1 MNNYVLYHKS
11 CMDGTG
17 AAFAAHKFF
26 SEQTTIEPVKYIP
39 VQYGGPFPDI
49 PLCKET
55 AIYIVDFSYDRK
67 TLVDVHSKVG
77 KLVVLDHHKTAQEEL
92 MGLEFAHFDMG
103 KSGAVLAWEYFH
115 PGTPIP
121 DLMRYIQDRD
131 LWKFELPGTRPLL
144 SALVNRNVLTLP
156 VNSGYSP
163 FTALINASIKDNGFA
178 DYINEGQLLDQ
189 YRDNLIASYGKSKS
203 GKVMLTGWGGLK
215 VGVYNLNLF
224 ISEAG
229 TLVYSNLDVDFSMS
243 YFITELGV
251 WVFSL
256 RSADDK
262 VDVGAIAKFF
272 GGGGHAHAA
281 GFSMDF
287 QKGTQF
293 FQQLLDNRSKP

>member
-1 MNNYVLYHKS
+1 MNNIVLFHKS
-11 CMDGTG
+11 CLDGSG
-17 AAFAAHKFF
+17 AAFAAHKYF
-26 SEQTTIEPVKYIP
+26 SELEVVEPVKYIA
-39 VQYGGPFPDI
+39 VQYAEPFPDI

-55 AIYIVDFSYDRK
+55 AIYILDFSYDRK

-115 PGTPIP
+115 PGKPIP
-121 DLMRYIQDRD
+121 DLLRYIQDRD
-131 LWKFELPGTRPLL
+131 LWKFELPGTKPIF
-144 SALVNRNVLTLP
+144 SALVNRNVLTQP
-156 VNSGYSP
+156 VNAPDSP
-163 FTALINASIKDNGFA
+163 FLKLINATIRNHGF
-178 DYINEGQLLDQ
+178 DKLIQEGKMLDQ

-203 GKVMLTGWGGLK
+203 GKVMLTGLGGLK

-287 QKGTQF
+287 QKGTLF

>member
-1 MNNYVLYHKS
+1 MYNYVLFHKG

-26 SEQTTIEPVKYIP
+26 SEQTAIEPVKYIP

-49 PLCKET
+49 HMCKET
-55 AIYIVDFSYDRK
+55 AIYILDFSYDRK

-115 PGTPIP
+115 PGKPIP
-121 DLMRYIQDRD
+121 DLLRYIQDRD
-131 LWKFELPGTRPLL
+131 LWKFELPGTKPIF
-144 SALVNRNVLTLP
+144 SALVNRNVLTQP
-156 VNSGYSP
+156 VNAPDSP
-163 FTALINASIKDNGFA
+163 FVKLINVTIQNHGF
-178 DYINEGQLLDQ
+178 DKLIHEGKLLDQ
-189 YRDNLIASYGKSKS
+189 YRDNLITSYGKSKS
-203 GKVMLTGWGGLK
+203 GKVMLTEWSGLK
-215 VGVYNLNLF
+215 VGVYNLNFF

-243 YFITELGV
+243 YFITDLGV

-256 RSADDK
+256 RSADNK
-262 VDVGAIAKFF
+262 ADVGAIAKSF

-293 FQQLLDNRSKP
+293 FQHLLDNRIKS